1 MKVKGFL
8 TDVGG
13 ASRVTKAREEKYN
26 NASSVPSP
34 YDPIG
39 NTAKLLHP
47 GMIEMKL
54 TEIKEASPTAKT
66 FRFEAEHIPYFKA
79 GQFMTIQI
87 KDGNSLTTRPYS
99 ISSAPYETRGEHPF
113 VEITVRRK
121 KANAYVSDIL
131 LDQVKAGETYL
142 CEVGL
147 GEFHHDAIRDSRYI
161 TALAGGSGIT
171 PFISMAKEIRYGR
184 LDADLT
190 ILYGSVDENDIILKD
205 ELDALISDHVHVIH
219 VLSGDNPDWKGEK
232 GFLSAEIIKKYAHED
247 STFMI
252 CGPWPMH
259 NFLRKELAKLN
270 VPARRIRYDAPGQPE
285 DISKE
290 EGYPIETKD
299 QTFRLCVKQGIH
311 ESVIDAKA
319 NESIATALERAGL
332 KIHTA
337 CRSGACGVCR
347 IKVLNGEY
355 YVNPNHDGRRGAD
368 IDFNY
373 VHACS
378 TYPLSD
384 MTVKI
389 NI

>member
-8 TDVGG
+8 ADVGG

-47 GMIEMKL
+47 GLIEMKL

-121 KANAYVSDIL
+121 KANAYISDIL

-171 PFISMAKEIRYGR
+171 PFVSMAKEIRYGK

-232 GFLSAEIIKKYAHED
+232 GFLSAEIIQKYAHED

-259 NFLRKELAKLN
+259 GFLKKELAKLN

-290 EGYPIETKD
+290 EGYPVDAKA
-299 QTFRLCVKQGIH
+299 QTFRLCVRQGIH
-311 ESVIDAKA
+311 ETVIDAKA
-319 NESIATALERAGL
+319 DESIATALERAGL

>member
-1 MKVKGFL
+1 MKVKSFL
-8 TDVGG
+8 QDVGG
-13 ASRVTKAREEKYN
+13 ASRVTKAREEKFS

-47 GMIEMKL
+47 GLIEMKL

-87 KDGNSLTTRPYS
+87 KEGNSLTTRPYS

-121 KANAYVSDIL
+121 KTNAYVSDIL
-131 LDQVKAGETYL
+131 LDQAKIGETYL

-161 TALAGGSGIT
+161 TALAGGSGVT
-171 PFISMAKEIRYGR
+171 PFVSMAKEIRYGR

-205 ELDALISDHVHVIH
+205 ELDALISDHVHVVH
-219 VLSGDNPDWKGEK
+219 VLSGDNPEWKGEK

-259 NFLRKELAKLN
+259 GFLKKELAKLN

-299 QTFRLCVKQGIH
+299 QTFRLCVRQGIH
-311 ESVIDAKA
+311 ETVIDAKA
-319 NESIATALERAGL
+319 DESIATALERAGL

-384 MTVKI
+384 LTVKI

>member
-13 ASRVTKAREEKYN
+13 ASRVTKAREEKFS

-47 GMIEMKL
+47 GLIEMKL

-79 GQFMTIQI
+79 GQFMTVQI

-121 KANAYVSDIL
+121 KANAYISDIL

-205 ELDALISDHVHVIH
+205 ELDALISDHVHVVH
-219 VLSGDNPDWKGEK
+219 VLSGDNPEWKGEK

-259 NFLRKELAKLN
+259 GFLKKELAKLN

-299 QTFRLCVKQGIH
+299 QTFRLCVRQGIH
-311 ESVIDAKA
+311 ETVIDAKA
-319 NESIATALERAGL
+319 DESIATALERAGL

-337 CRSGACGVCR
+337 CRSGVCGVCR

-384 MTVKI
+384 LTVKI

>member
-8 TDVGG
+8 QDVGG
-13 ASRVTKAREEKYN
+13 ASRVTKAREEKFS

-47 GMIEMKL
+47 GLIEMKL

-121 KANAYVSDIL
+121 KANAYISDIL

-171 PFISMAKEIRYGR
+171 PFISMAKEIRYGK

-259 NFLRKELAKLN
+259 GFLRKELAKLN

-290 EGYPIETKD
+290 EGYPIEAKD

-384 MTVKI
+384 LTVKI

>member
-8 TDVGG
+8 ADVGG

-47 GMIEMKL
+47 GLIEMKM

-121 KANAYVSDIL
+121 KANAYISDIL

-171 PFISMAKEIRYGR
+171 PFVSMAKEIRYGK

-205 ELDALISDHVHVIH
+205 ELDALISDHVHVVH
-219 VLSGDNPDWKGEK
+219 VLSGDNPEWKGEK

-259 NFLRKELAKLN
+259 DFLRKELAKLN
-270 VPARRIRYDAPGQPE
+270 VQARRIRYDAPGQPE

-299 QTFRLCVKQGIH
+299 QTFRLCVRQGIH
-311 ESVIDAKA
+311 ETVIDAKA
-319 NESIATALERAGL
+319 DESMATALERAGL

-347 IKVLNGEY
+347 IKGLNGEY

>member
-13 ASRVTKAREEKYN
+13 ASRVTKAREEKFS

-47 GMIEMKL
+47 GLIEMKL

-121 KANAYVSDIL
+121 KANAYISDIL

-171 PFISMAKEIRYGR
+171 PFISMAKEIRYGK

-205 ELDALISDHVHVIH
+205 ELDALISDHVHVVH
-219 VLSGDNPDWKGEK
+219 VLSGDNPEWKGEK

-259 NFLRKELAKLN
+259 GFLKKELAKLN

-299 QTFRLCVKQGIH
+299 QTFRLCVRQGIH
-311 ESVIDAKA
+311 ETVIDAKA
-319 NESIATALERAGL
+319 DESIATALERAGL

-384 MTVKI
+384 LTVKI

>member
-47 GMIEMKL
+47 GLIEMKL

-121 KANAYVSDIL
+121 KANAYISDIL
-131 LDQVKAGETYL
+131 LDQVNVGETYL

-259 NFLRKELAKLN
+259 GFLKKELAKLN

-290 EGYPIETKD
+290 EGYPIETKV
-299 QTFRLCVKQGIH
+299 QTFRLCVRQGIQ

>member
-13 ASRVTKAREEKYN
+13 ASRVTKAREEKFS

-47 GMIEMKL
+47 GLIEMKL

-121 KANAYVSDIL
+121 KANAYISDIL

-171 PFISMAKEIRYGR
+171 PFISMAKEIRYGK

-205 ELDALISDHVHVIH
+205 ELDALISDHVHVVH
-219 VLSGDNPDWKGEK
+219 VLSGDNPEWKGEK

-259 NFLRKELAKLN
+259 GFLKKELAKLN

-299 QTFRLCVKQGIH
+299 QTFRLCVRQGIH
-311 ESVIDAKA
+311 ETVIDAKA
-319 NESIATALERAGL
+319 DESIATALERAGL